1 VHIESILFLDG
12 LQPVDFL
19 LNTRYL
25 EKGFCHGRMEYFF
38 SLILAILFTSCMQQ
52 TKFGYTDG
60 NGNRYIITSGVLQ
73 YIPLTPEESSS
84 GTYSGGEPKVITLH
98 EVQVQAIRK
107 LLEDAIDDQ
116 SIHIDKRI
124 MGSAVIEKNSAT
136 WIISPQ
142 APQKSRIESLLEE
155 FLISQI

>member
-1 VHIESILFLDG
+1 
-12 LQPVDFL
+12 
-19 LNTRYL
+19 
-25 EKGFCHGRMEYFF
+25 MEYFF